1 MKKSELVKKVA
12 EKSEISQNLALK
24 TINAVFETLMDS
36 FGRGDSFTMIGFG
49 TFKVVQRSERK
60 GRNPGTGKEITI
72 PAHKTVRFTLAK
84 RVKELMNPKPPKK
97 RARKAPK
104 KAKKK

>member
-24 TINAVFETLMDS
+24 TINSVFGTLKES

-49 TFKVVQRSERK
+49 TFKVVDRSERK
-60 GRNPGTGKEITI
+60 GRNPGTGEEITI
-72 PAHKTVRFTLAK
+72 PAQKTVRFTPAK
-84 RVKELMNPKPPKK
+84 GVKELMNPKP
-97 RARKAPK
+97 
-104 KAKKK
+104 AKKPAKKTTKKSKKK